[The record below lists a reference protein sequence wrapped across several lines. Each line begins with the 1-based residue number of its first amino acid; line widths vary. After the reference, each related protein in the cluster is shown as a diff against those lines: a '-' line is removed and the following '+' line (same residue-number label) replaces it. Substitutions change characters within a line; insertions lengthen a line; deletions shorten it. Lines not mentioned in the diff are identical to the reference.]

1 MNSNGTNT
9 YSDLPDTYSD
19 YLLIVDLHGAG
30 LISRETLKNYIII
43 SGDGIKAKIP
53 TDKLHIIF
61 EPNNIKKTTK
71 QDLQI
76 RDIFIDNINKIIDM
90 VKEEY

>member
-1 MNSNGTNT
+1 
-9 YSDLPDTYSD
+9 LIFI
-19 YLLIVDLHGAG
+19 YLKKRAG